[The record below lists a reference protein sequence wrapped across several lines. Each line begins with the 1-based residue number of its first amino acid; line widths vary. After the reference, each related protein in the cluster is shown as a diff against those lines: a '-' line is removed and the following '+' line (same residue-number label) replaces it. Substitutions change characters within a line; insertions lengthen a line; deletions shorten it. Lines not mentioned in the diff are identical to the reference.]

1 MRGKRSVLVGS
12 LDVAWARQEGSV
24 DANVFLTG
32 KIDIAKSCLDFSL
45 VFCQGKWT

>member
-24 DANVFLTG
+24 
-32 KIDIAKSCLDFSL
+32 KSYLDFSL
-45 VFCQGKWT
+45 FLDRENGHSKILS